1 MFQSKVQEKSVSKKM
16 INLLYIFLI
25 LTQHPSIF
33 KTYTNLPNKYKI
45 ILIHSFSHKIAL
57 VKTATAGKKR

>member
-33 KTYTNLPNKYKI
+33 KTYTNLPNMYKI
-45 ILIHSFSHKIAL
+45 IPYTFFFP
-57 VKTATAGKKR
+57 